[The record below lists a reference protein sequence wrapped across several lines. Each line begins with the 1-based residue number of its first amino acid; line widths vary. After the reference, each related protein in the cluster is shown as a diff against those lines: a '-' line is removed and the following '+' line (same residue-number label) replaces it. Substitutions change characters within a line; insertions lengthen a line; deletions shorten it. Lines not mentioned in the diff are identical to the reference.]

1 MITVKIGTNN
11 ERKQVI
17 VDPNKTILDVLNEED
32 IDTMGCTMQLNGELI
47 LGDRIN
53 DTFADFGVRDG
64 STAMLY
70 AVIKAESAR

>member
-17 VDPNKTILDVLNEED
+17 IDPSKSIMQTLIDED

-53 DTFADFGVRDG
+53 DTFTDFGVRDG